1 MARPFAFAAV
11 PQSKAHVV
19 PSLWTTGAPTYW
31 QFDGSANPTGVGAG
45 VLVGWV
51 IATDVVAAVGTGLEL
66 TPVCVGVGVGT
77 AAVHESAN
85 AAASRRRIE
94 VYFMSKIVRRKDRSS
109 IRFGDLRDCYANS
122 YAASRC
128 GNSKVKGVANDN
140 SQAGSAR
147 NRHRHE

>member
-11 PQSKAHVV
+11 PQSKAHHV
-19 PSLWTTGAPTYW
+19 PSLWTIGAPTYW

-51 IATDVVAAVGTGLEL
+51 VAADVVAVVGTGLEL
-66 TPVCVGVGVGT
+66 TPVCAGVGVGT

-109 IRFGDLRDCYANS
+109 IRFGDLRE
-122 YAASRC
+122 
-128 GNSKVKGVANDN
+128 GVL
-140 SQAGSAR
+140 
-147 NRHRHE
+147 RHSPRKH